1 MHNTTPTLTII
12 ADDLTGAADCAAR
25 CRGVGLPATIFLH
38 TPAAPLPVGVVAF
51 STDSRHLPPEAAQQ
65 SVCDALNR
73 LVGQHILHWYK
84 KIDSTLRGNI
94 GAELAAIVTALTADP
109 ADESLVAHHRLRALV
124 CPAFPA
130 HQRGLRDGYLVMGD
144 GPQLRHLPSLLT
156 TQEPTLVNALID
168 LNTVRAGHEQ
178 LVAALV
184 NLAVLGIDLAVID
197 ALTEDDLL
205 RVLLAAESALP
216 NVLLCGSAGLVG
228 VLAQRLAQQHGDL
241 VAAPVVAPLPVD
253 GATLAVV
260 GSASAM
266 AQRQVAAVQAAG
278 VARILCIGDE
288 TRPDDFADLVLAA
301 PGNWVLHLPAPPPSL
316 SLDSAEAR
324 TAARRLADAALVVID
339 ALRPARLILCGG
351 DSAQAVL
358 GALGI
363 ERLTVEQE
371 LFAGMPLASG
381 FNASGRG
388 WQVILKAGN
397 HGDEMTLARLIEGEQ

>member
-1 MHNTTPTLTII
+1 MRNATPPLTIL

-25 CRGVGLPATIFLH
+25 CRGAGLPATIFLD
-38 TPAAPLPVGVVAF
+38 TPAAPLPAGVLAF
-51 STDSRHLPPEAAQQ
+51 STDSRHLSPEAAQQ
-65 SVCDALNR
+65 RVVGALSKLSGLR
-73 LVGQHILHWYK
+73 VSHWYK

-94 GAELAAIVTALTADP
+94 GAELAAIVSALTAEP
-109 ADESLVAHHRLRALV
+109 AAESLVARHRLRTLV

-130 HQRGLRDGYLVMGD
+130 HQRGLVDGWLVMGD
-144 GPQLRHLPSLLT
+144 AARLLHLPSLLT
-156 TQEPTLVNALID
+156 TQAPSLVNTLID
-168 LNTVRAGHEQ
+168 LTTARAGHEQ

-184 NLAVLGIDLAVID
+184 HLDALGVDVAVVD

-205 RVLLAAESALP
+205 RVLLAVESALP

-228 VLAQRLAQQHGDL
+228 VLAQQLAQRHGDL
-241 VAAPVVAPLPVD
+241 VAPQRPPLRVD
-253 GATLAVV
+253 GPTLAVV

-266 AQRQVAAVQAAG
+266 AQSQVIVARATG
-278 VARILCIGDE
+278 VARILCIEDE
-288 TRPDDFADLVLAA
+288 TRPDDLADLVLAA
-301 PGNWVLHLPAPPPSL
+301 PGNWMLHLPAPPRAL
-316 SLDSAEAR
+316 SLDSADAR
-324 TAARRLADAALVVID
+324 TAARRLADAAMAVIG
-339 ALRPARLILCGG
+339 ALHPGRLILCGG

-381 FNASGRG
+381 FDATGRS

-397 HGDEMTLARLIEGEQ
+397 HGDEMTLARLIGGR